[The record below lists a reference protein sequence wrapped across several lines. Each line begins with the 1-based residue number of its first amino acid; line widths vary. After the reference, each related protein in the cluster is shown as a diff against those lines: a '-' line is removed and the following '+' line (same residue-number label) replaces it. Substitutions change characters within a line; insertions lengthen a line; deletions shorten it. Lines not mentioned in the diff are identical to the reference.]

1 MPGTFIE
8 KSQVASIAGG
18 LLRKTG
24 ATASQLV
31 KAIAVFKSDL
41 ATRPVTPLPDR
52 KILEL
57 PAEQAKALGMLARI
71 SASLPVPLKRRALN
85 ETEMA
90 QYIEAREAFLLAKK
104 ALERFDENTKAV
116 LHNHFDAKVEANGS
130 IDDSTPFHAKNGWL
144 CVEDKSSGA
153 AGGEKNKITR
163 ELSGGG
169 PSFGE
174 SHLAAMRDDGVITER
189 EYQSL
194 TRIPRYRELNDDA
207 VIAKVAADSE
217 FAARVLEYSTE
228 IAPTPSIQLRPA
240 K

>member
-1 MPGTFIE
+1 MPSTLVE
-8 KSQVASIAGG
+8 KSQVATLAGS
-18 LLRKTG
+18 LLRKGG

-31 KAIAVFKSDL
+31 KSIGIFHSDL
-41 ATRPVTPLPDR
+41 ATRPETPLPDR

-57 PAEQAKALGMLARI
+57 PAQQAKALGVLARL
-71 SASLPVPLKRRALN
+71 SASLPVPLKRRALTKA
-85 ETEMA
+85 ELA
-90 QYIEAREAFLLAKK
+90 QYIEARETFALAKR
-104 ALERFDENTKAV
+104 AIERFDENTKAV
-116 LHNHFDAKVEANGS
+116 LHNHFDAKAQANKLVT
-130 IDDSTPFHAKNGWL
+130 DATPFHPKHGWL
-144 CVEDKSSGA
+144 CVEDKDNGA
-153 AGGEKNKITR
+153 VDGEKNKITR

-174 SHLAAMRDDGVITER
+174 PQLAAMRDAEVITER

-207 VIAKVAADSE
+207 VIAKVAADPE

-228 IAPTPSIQLRPA
+228 VAPTPSINLRAA